1 MAAKINWHRYGTTL
15 RQCHS
20 MYRPISSLLAVV
32 ILAKLSSCMKN
43 NDKCSIA
50 MVPAGFQ
57 PIKRDFSIHSD
68 VVKILNEKSRQFI
81 NWPVDGVSKRVRDK
95 AGCVTY
101 R

>member
-1 MAAKINWHRYGTTL
+1 
-15 RQCHS
+15 
-20 MYRPISSLLAVV
+20 
-32 ILAKLSSCMKN
+32 MKN

-95 AGCVTY
+95 ARALHTGNVCTPYGSSVSIWGFTACIGADIGG
-101 R
+101 